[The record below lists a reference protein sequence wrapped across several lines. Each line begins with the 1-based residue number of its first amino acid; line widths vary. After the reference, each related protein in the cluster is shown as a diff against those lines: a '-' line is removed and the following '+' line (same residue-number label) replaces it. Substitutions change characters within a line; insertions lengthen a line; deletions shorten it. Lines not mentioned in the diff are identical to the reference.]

1 MQLIVRVKLLW
12 MIVALI
18 STVLKLRK
26 LSVQKSMIRER
37 TLRIQWWQDGV
48 TQSMEMA
55 TTLKHGLL
63 LRPKPWLGHIFVE
76 KENLAAVY
84 LFPFGACLFALRIC
98 PKSTIELDLSA
109 TVTPNLMEN
118 LRSGTLAHS
127 NAMLFGR

>member
-1 MQLIVRVKLLW
+1 MG
-12 MIVALI
+12 I

-63 LRPKPWLGHIFVE
+63 LRPKPWLGHIFVPFWGLSVCS
-76 KENLAAVY
+76 ENLSQIYDRIGFVCDRDPESDGEST
-84 LFPFGACLFALRIC
+84 LWDACPQQCNALW
-98 PKSTIELDLSA
+98 
-109 TVTPNLMEN
+109 
-118 LRSGTLAHS
+118 
-127 NAMLFGR
+127 AMSEALTGQAGPYFLP